1 MPDRTQEL
9 VAFVRAVEAA
19 SFSGAART
27 LGATPSA
34 ISKRITRIES
44 RLGAR
49 LFHRSTRSL
58 TLTQEGAA
66 YYDRVAPLLRA
77 LDEAADVVHAP
88 ATAQGSLKITAPASL
103 GRALVHPI
111 TGDFMRRNR
120 GLKLDVG
127 LTDRHVE
134 LIREGF
140 DVALRVGDIAD
151 SDLNSRL
158 LARLPMAL
166 AASPAYLAARG
177 APGSV
182 AALRRHDHVRY
193 VVGGRPYPVSFAD
206 GSVFTPEGVL
216 DTDSSMAMRIAAL
229 NGVGIVYMLRL
240 AIQEDLDAGRLSL
253 VLPGPALPTAPV
265 YALHAFGRHTPARA
279 RLFIDFVAAQL
290 SAFGA

>member
-9 VAFVRAVEAA
+9 VAFVRTVEAA

-34 ISKRITRIES
+34 ISKRIARVES

-58 TLTQEGAA
+58 ALTQEGAA

-103 GRALVHPI
+103 GRALMHPI
-111 TGDFMRRNR
+111 TGDFMPRNR
-120 GLKLDVG
+120 GLRLDIG

-140 DVALRVGDIAD
+140 DVALRAGDIAD

-177 APGSV
+177 VPDDV

-193 VVGGRPYPVSFAD
+193 VVGGRPYPVRFAD

-229 NGVGIVYMLRL
+229 NGLGIVYMLRL

-253 VLPGPALPTAPV
+253 VLPGHALPTVPV

-290 SAFGA
+290 SVFGV

>member
-1 MPDRTQEL
+1 MLATSSVWLETSIPIKTQSDTSSHSHPCLCEL
-9 VAFVRAVEAA
+9 QVPTTVRAARKDGPAQAPSAQSRASRIPEAA
-19 SFSGAART
+19 R
-27 LGATPSA
+27 ATRAGPRL
-34 ISKRITRIES
+34 KDTR
-44 RLGAR
+44 
-49 LFHRSTRSL
+49 
-58 TLTQEGAA
+58 
-66 YYDRVAPLLRA
+66 
-77 LDEAADVVHAP
+77 LD
-88 ATAQGSLKITAPASL
+88 I
-103 GRALVHPI
+103 
-111 TGDFMRRNR
+111 
-120 GLKLDVG
+120 G
-127 LTDRHVE
+127 LTDRPVE

-140 DVALRVGDIAD
+140 DVALRAGDIAD

-177 APGSV
+177 VPDDV

-193 VVGGRPYPVSFAD
+193 VVGGRPYPVRFAD

-229 NGVGIVYMLRL
+229 NGLGIVYMLRL

-253 VLPGPALPTAPV
+253 VLPGHALPTVPV